1 MKNILIIK
9 TSPRKG
15 GNSDM
20 LADEFAAGAIEAG
33 NTVETVSLAGL
44 NISFCRGCFACHKIL
59 RCVINDDAPAI
70 VEKMCRADVI
80 VWATPVYYYSCS
92 GQMKTMIDRANPLYT
107 ADYRFTDVY
116 LLASAAEDDPATVDG
131 TETVVRGWTDCFER
145 ATLRGVVFAGGVTAK
160 GDIVGHKAL
169 AEARE
174 MGRKA

>member
-1 MKNILIIK
+1 
-9 TSPRKG
+9 
-15 GNSDM
+15 
-20 LADEFAAGAIEAG
+20 
-33 NTVETVSLAGL
+33 
-44 NISFCRGCFACHKIL
+44 
-59 RCVINDDAPAI
+59 
-70 VEKMCRADVI
+70 
-80 VWATPVYYYSCS
+80 
-92 GQMKTMIDRANPLYT
+92 MKTMIDRANPLYT